1 VHYRSL
7 APKGDNTKTFQVS
20 KKWLLTIV
28 SLVFLGLAI
37 WAVAD
42 EDPPLPIVENAH
54 DLCYEQPTEQGL
66 LCLLGIC
73 VLHKETIPI
82 RNRSVYNLTN
92 VQTVLG
98 STSIINIDLLNYD
111 CGIDDTSGFSHA
123 CDYKDLLDP
132 LLELDW
138 LVALSL
144 FQGGIWY
151 DLPDYGMNDIH
162 SIYAKSLIT
171 VDLFGGQ
178 NLYGMYV
185 KNGVQYRGK
194 IDSCSIPVPSIFGNF
209 NVERN
214 TADYANRDYRLY
226 TQVAGKPFN
235 LQAVFYAN
243 DLVTKTAFDGDVQ
256 VELVDAGVVSETS
269 YSPANCR
276 NFKSADVNQT
286 VYLNNHSSQAFTV
299 ANDKA
304 IKNAAMRLWAFKYSD
319 NSIVDYHCTP
329 AACYKS
335 IYVRFYKKYGDT
347 TCANFC
353 QTSNSERECYGC
365 LVDHYAQ
372 AYCSRDNFAI
382 RPDGLRLR
390 IGDNSQGANGATK
403 WITSNQNNPTTKTLT
418 SGYNYPIEINATR
431 YNSNAL
437 AEGYTNVNANET
449 IIPNSDLSLIK
460 ATGNL
465 LALAFNGNTV
475 TCNDTTHRQSRTS
488 VLLTGTNSARDML
501 RRDNVG
507 TYDLWMADNTWTRV
521 DWDTAIKPQFPGFA
535 GLIDCITDSG
545 NSEGD
550 KVGCTTSSDKGT
562 ATFSNIPIHFVP
574 YGINVSNLA
583 IGNLPRNGAANW
595 LYMSDLRQTPAMAVD
610 LNGTISAANY
620 NSSTTTNFVNGC
632 EAQNVNL
639 QLDFNSS
646 APDVMVAE
654 NLSDHT
660 QENIQLGYRL
670 ELNNDG
676 SYTYGDVNKT
686 SFIFVPK
693 TKFLKDNNGT
703 TALQILYNIPKI
715 WDKVLN
721 PVRILYNK
729 LKATLINDGG
739 LTISASAN
747 MIDNFYIEGINT
759 YDRAYTF
766 FYSRVFSPYS
776 KDMPT
781 VLTLN
786 TQTTM
791 SVLAYCDQNC
801 TQYSSI
807 LDTSIAPDTNWYKV
821 KEHLPYSMGL
831 IQNLRA
837 NKAATSIVPKTDI
850 VFANIGTT
858 DPVTIG
864 YPMDGRTQVV
874 RITIEPDLWLK
885 YHSDPAQNGNP
896 YFDIKFASPS
906 YEWFG
911 VGKTGNVIETK
922 PIPNPNRLSW

>member
-1 VHYRSL
+1 M
-7 APKGDNTKTFQVS
+7 
-20 KKWLLTIV
+20 TIV
-28 SLVFLGLAI
+28 SLVFFSLAI
-37 WAVAD
+37 WAVA
-42 EDPPLPIVENAH
+42 EENPPLPIVENAD

-66 LCLLGIC
+66 ICLLGIC
-73 VLHKETIPI
+73 LFHKETIPI
-82 RNRSVYNLTN
+82 RNRGVENLTN
-92 VQTVLG
+92 VQAILG
-98 STSIINIDLLNYD
+98 QTSLLNLSLLNYD
-111 CGIDDTSGFSHA
+111 CGIDNTSGFNHD

-138 LVALSL
+138 LAALSL
-144 FQGGIWY
+144 FSGGIWY
-151 DLPDYGMNDIH
+151 DMPDYGVDNLH
-162 SIYAKSLIT
+162 AIYAQALLEIN
-171 VDLFGGQ
+171 LFGGQ

-185 KNGVQYRGK
+185 KNGVQYRGR
-194 IDSCSIPVPSIFGNF
+194 IESCSAMPISVYGKF
-209 NVERN
+209 NIERN
-214 TADYANRDYRLY
+214 TADYTNGDYRLY

-235 LQAVFYAN
+235 LQAVFYA
-243 DLVTKTAFDGDVQ
+243 DDFVTKTAFDGDVQ
-256 VELVDAGVVSETS
+256 VELVDTGNVNETS
-269 YSPANCR
+269 YTPANCR
-276 NFKSADVNQT
+276 NFKSADTNQT
-286 VYLNNHSSQAFTV
+286 VYLKNQATKAFYMTT
-299 ANDKA
+299 NKA
-304 IKNAAMRLWAFKYSD
+304 IKNAAMRLWVFKYGD
-319 NSIVDYHCTP
+319 DSIVDYHCEP

-335 IYVRFYKKYGDT
+335 IYTLYYKRYNDL

-353 QTSNSERECYGC
+353 KTDNSDRECQQC
-365 LVDHYAQ
+365 LVDHYSF
-372 AYCSRDNFAI
+372 AYCSRDNFSI
-382 RPDGLRLR
+382 RPDGFKLRV
-390 IGDNSQGANGATK
+390 GDNNQGANPTTK
-403 WITSNQNNPTTKTLT
+403 WITSNQNNPTTKNLA

-437 AEGYTNVNANET
+437 AEGYTNINANET
-449 IIPNSDLSLIK
+449 IIPNSDLSLVK

-501 RRDNVG
+501 RRDNIG
-507 TYDLWMADNTWTRV
+507 TYDLWMIDNTWTRV

-545 NSEGD
+545 NSDGD

-562 ATFSNIPIHFVP
+562 ESFSNIPIHFVP
-574 YGINVSNLA
+574 YSIDVSNLA
-583 IGNLPRNGAANW
+583 IGNLPRNGAVNW

-610 LNGTISAANY
+610 LNGAISAANY
-620 NSSTTTNFVNGC
+620 NDSVTTNFVNGC
-632 EAQNVNL
+632 EAQNINL

-646 APDVMVAE
+646 SSDVMIAE

-660 QENIQLGYRL
+660 QENVQLGYRL
-670 ELNNDG
+670 ETNNEG
-676 SYTYGDVNKT
+676 NYTYGDVNKT
-686 SFIFVPK
+686 SFIFVSK

-703 TALQILYNIPKI
+703 SSLQILYNIPKI

-721 PVRILYNK
+721 PVLILYKK
-729 LKATLINDGG
+729 LKAMLINDSSIP
-739 LTISASAN
+739 ISASAN
-747 MIDNFYIEGINT
+747 MINNFYIEGNNT
-759 YDRAYTF
+759 YNKAYTF
-766 FYSRVFSPYS
+766 FYSRVFNPYS

-786 TQTTM
+786 IQTTM

-807 LDTSIAPDTNWYKV
+807 LDTSGNEPDTNWYRV
-821 KEHLPYSMGL
+821 KEHLPHSMGW
-831 IQNLRA
+831 IQNLQP

-850 VFANIGTT
+850 AFVNSGTT

-864 YPMDGRTQVV
+864 YPMDGRTQIV
-874 RITIEPDLWLK
+874 RITIVPDLWLK

-911 VGKTGNVIETK
+911 VGKTGKVIDTK
-922 PIPNPNRLSW
+922 TLPNPNRLSW

>member
-1 VHYRSL
+1 L

-20 KKWLLTIV
+20 KKWLFAII
-28 SLVFLGLAI
+28 SLIFLGLAI

-42 EDPPLPIVENAH
+42 EDPPLPVVENAH
-54 DLCYEQPTEQGL
+54 DLCYEQPTKSG
-66 LCLLGIC
+66 LCLPLLGLFC
-73 VLHKETIPI
+73 KQTIPI
-82 RNRSVYNLTN
+82 RNRGVENLTN
-92 VQTVLG
+92 VQAILG
-98 STSIINIDLLNYD
+98 QTSLLNLSLLNYD
-111 CGIDDTSGFSHA
+111 CGIDNTSGFDHD

-132 LLELDW
+132 LLEIDW
-138 LVALSL
+138 LAALSL
-144 FQGGIWY
+144 FQGGIVY
-151 DLPDYGMNDIH
+151 DMPDYGVDNLH
-162 SIYAKSLIT
+162 SIYAQAVLS

-185 KNGVQYRGK
+185 KNGVQYRGR
-194 IDSCSIPVPSIFGNF
+194 IESCSAIPISVYGKF

-214 TADYANRDYRLY
+214 TADYVNGDYRLY
-226 TQVAGKPFN
+226 TQVAGRPFN
-235 LQAVFYAN
+235 LQTVFYAN
-243 DLVTKTAFDGDVQ
+243 DFVTKTSFDGDVQ
-256 VELVDAGVVSETS
+256 AELVDAGVVSETS
-269 YSPANCR
+269 YTPANCR
-276 NFKSADVNQT
+276 NFKSVDANQT
-286 VYLNNHSSQAFTV
+286 VYLKNQSTKPFSLT
-299 ANDKA
+299 ANKA
-304 IKNAAMRLWAFKYSD
+304 IKNAAMRVWVFKYGD
-319 NSIVDYHCTP
+319 DSIVDYHCEP

-335 IYVRFYKKYGDT
+335 IYTLYYKRYNDF

-353 QTSNSERECYGC
+353 KTDNSDRECQQC
-365 LVDHYAQ
+365 IVDHYSY
-372 AYCSRDNFAI
+372 AYCSRDNFSI
-382 RPDGLRLR
+382 RPDGLKLR
-390 IGDNSQGANGATK
+390 IGDNLQGTSGTTK
-403 WITSNQNNPTTKTLT
+403 WIASNQNNPTTKTLA

-431 YNSNAL
+431 YNSNTL
-437 AEGYTNVNANET
+437 AAGYTNIKTNET
-449 IIPNSDLSLIK
+449 IIPNSDLSLIR

-475 TCNDTTHRQSRTS
+475 TCNDTTHRQLKTGVMLS
-488 VLLTGTNSARDML
+488 GTNNAIDLL
-501 RRDNVG
+501 RRDNTG
-507 TYDLWMADNTWTRV
+507 TYDLWMADNAWTRV
-521 DWDTAIKPQFPGFA
+521 DWDTAIKPNFPGFTN
-535 GLIDCITDSG
+535 LTDCITDSG

-550 KVGCTTSSDKGT
+550 KIGCTTSSNKGT
-562 ATFSNIPIHFVP
+562 ASFSNIPVHFVP
-574 YGINVSNLA
+574 YSISVSNMA
-583 IGNLPRNGAANW
+583 IGNLPRNGAVDW
-595 LYMSDLRQTPAMAVD
+595 LYMNDLKHTPTMAVD
-610 LNGTISAANY
+610 INGTIGAVNY
-620 NSSTTTNFVNGC
+620 NGSITTNFVNGC

-646 APDVMVAE
+646 APDVMIAE

-660 QENIQLGYRL
+660 QENIKLGYRL
-670 ELNNDG
+670 ETNNDG
-676 SYTYGDVNKT
+676 SYVYGDVNKT
-686 SFIFVPK
+686 SLIFISK

-703 TALQILYNIPKI
+703 AALQILYNIPKI

-729 LKATLINDGG
+729 LKSILINDGG
-739 LTISASAN
+739 LAISASAN

-759 YDRAYTF
+759 YKRAYTF

-837 NKAATSIVPKTDI
+837 NKAATSIVSKTDI

-911 VGKTGNVIETK
+911 VGKTGNVIDTK

>member
-1 VHYRSL
+1 
-7 APKGDNTKTFQVS
+7 
-20 KKWLLTIV
+20 LTIV
-28 SLVFLGLAI
+28 SLVFFSLAI
-37 WAVAD
+37 WAVA
-42 EDPPLPIVENAH
+42 EENPPLPIVENAD

-66 LCLLGIC
+66 ICLLGIC
-73 VLHKETIPI
+73 LFHKETIPI
-82 RNRSVYNLTN
+82 RNRGVENLTN
-92 VQTVLG
+92 VQAILG
-98 STSIINIDLLNYD
+98 QTSLLNLSLLNYD
-111 CGIDDTSGFSHA
+111 CGIDNTSGFNHD

-138 LVALSL
+138 LAALSL
-144 FQGGIWY
+144 FSGGIWY
-151 DLPDYGMNDIH
+151 DMPDYGVDNLH
-162 SIYAKSLIT
+162 AIYAQALLEIN
-171 VDLFGGQ
+171 LFGGQ

-185 KNGVQYRGK
+185 KNGVQYRGR
-194 IDSCSIPVPSIFGNF
+194 IESCSAMPISVYGKF
-209 NVERN
+209 NIERN
-214 TADYANRDYRLY
+214 TADYTNGDYRLY

-235 LQAVFYAN
+235 LQAVFYA
-243 DLVTKTAFDGDVQ
+243 DDFVTKTAFDGDVQ
-256 VELVDAGVVSETS
+256 VELVDTGNVNETS
-269 YSPANCR
+269 YTPANCR
-276 NFKSADVNQT
+276 NFKSADTNQT
-286 VYLNNHSSQAFTV
+286 VYLKNQATKAFYMTT
-299 ANDKA
+299 NKA
-304 IKNAAMRLWAFKYSD
+304 IKNAAMRLWVFKYGD
-319 NSIVDYHCTP
+319 DSIVDYHCEP

-335 IYVRFYKKYGDT
+335 IYTLYYKRYNDL

-353 QTSNSERECYGC
+353 KTDNSDRECQQC
-365 LVDHYAQ
+365 LVDHYSF
-372 AYCSRDNFAI
+372 AYCSRDNFSI
-382 RPDGLRLR
+382 RPDGFKLRV
-390 IGDNSQGANGATK
+390 GDNNQGANPTTK
-403 WITSNQNNPTTKTLT
+403 WITSNQNNPTTKNLV

-437 AEGYTNVNANET
+437 AEGYTNINANET
-449 IIPNSDLSLIK
+449 IIPNSDLSLVK

-507 TYDLWMADNTWTRV
+507 TYDLWMADNIWTRV
-521 DWDTAIKPQFPGFA
+521 DWDTTIKPQFPGFT
-535 GLIDCITDSG
+535 GLADCITDSSVSD
-545 NSEGD
+545 NE

-562 ATFSNIPIHFVP
+562 ENFGNIPIHFVP
-574 YGINVSNLA
+574 YSINVSNLA
-583 IGNLPRNGAANW
+583 IGNLPRNGAINW

-620 NSSTTTNFVNGC
+620 NDSITTNFVNGC
-632 EAQNVNL
+632 EAQNINI

-646 APDVMVAE
+646 SSDIMIAE

-660 QENIQLGYRL
+660 QENVQLGYRL
-670 ELNNDG
+670 ETNNDG
-676 SYTYGDVNKT
+676 NYTYGDVNKT
-686 SFIFVPK
+686 SLIFVSK

-703 TALQILYNIPKI
+703 SSLQILYNIPKI

-721 PVRILYNK
+721 PVLILYKK
-729 LKATLINDGG
+729 LKAMLINDGP
-739 LTISASAN
+739 ISASAN
-747 MIDNFYIEGINT
+747 MINNFYIEGNNT
-759 YDRAYTF
+759 YNRAYTF
-766 FYSRVFSPYS
+766 FYSRVFNPYS

-807 LDTSIAPDTNWYKV
+807 LDTSGNTPDTNWYRV
-821 KEHLPYSMGL
+821 KEHLPHSMGW
-831 IQNLRA
+831 IQNLQP

-850 VFANIGTT
+850 AFVNSGTT
-858 DPVTIG
+858 DSVTIG
-864 YPMDGRTQVV
+864 YPMDGRTQIV
-874 RITIEPDLWLK
+874 RITIVPDLWLK

-911 VGKTGNVIETK
+911 VGKTGKVIDTK